1 MRHAAL
7 VPRVPRLRLAAAALI
22 LGAACAGAASLYSH
36 KFVAL
41 DCGTGPC
48 SRPDIRVVKP
58 GWVDP
63 AVLSLCVLGVAG
75 AVGLLAARVRV
86 ATAAVILGAAFGG
99 AAVVYAHYRYAFVRC
114 HMEPS
119 GFNHLP
125 VPLPTFSCVPHII
138 YYRAGWVSPT
148 ALGIVLVG
156 VALAAGVLVTAQW
169 SRLAATRPD

>member
-1 MRHAAL
+1 M
-7 VPRVPRLRLAAAALI
+7 
-22 LGAACAGAASLYSH
+22 LGKSRERWL
-36 KFVAL
+36 
-41 DCGTGPC
+41 TGGQGEGC
-48 SRPDIRVVKP
+48 SIT
-58 GWVDP
+58 
-63 AVLSLCVLGVAG
+63 
-75 AVGLLAARVRV
+75 
-86 ATAAVILGAAFGG
+86 TAAVILGAAFGG
-99 AAVVYAHYRYAFVRC
+99 AAVVYAQNYRYAFVRC